1 MQRERPLQPEVVDA
15 AALEPAPRAPLAPE
29 SSEHP
34 GEEHI
39 HLAPQSIWPITT
51 AAGVTLAG
59 AGLVTA
65 LIVSFV
71 GLAIMVIGIYYWVQ
85 ELRHELH

>member
-1 MQRERPLQPEVVDA
+1 MQRERSLQPEVVEA
-15 AALEPAPRAPLAPE
+15 GVAEIIAPE
-29 SSEHP
+29 PVIHGET
-34 GEEHI
+34 EEHI

-51 AAGVTLAG
+51 AVGITLAG

-71 GLAIMVIGIYYWVQ
+71 GLAIMVIAIYYWIQ

>member
-1 MQRERPLQPEVVDA
+1 MQREQSLPSEVVEAGAPDVTA
-15 AALEPAPRAPLAPE
+15 VEPVVPVEA
-29 SSEHP
+29 
-34 GEEHI
+34 EEHI
-39 HLAPQSIWPITT
+39 HLSPQSIWPITT
-51 AAGVTLAG
+51 AVGVTVAG

-71 GLAIMVIGIYYWVQ
+71 GLAIMVIAIYYWIQ